1 MEWTPEKDAQLTEM
15 HRKRLS
21 VRFVA
26 DWMRWPAAAV
36 RLRLIELGL
45 TKPLSSRA
53 NSVVARAAQIAPAPA
68 PHAAARYAVAA
79 LAEDAD
85 DDDDL
90 RGRPGCPRG
99 HLVSEAKITALYNA
113 AGSDYR

>member
-26 DWMRWPAAAV
+26 DWMRWPAASV
-36 RLRLIELGL
+36 RLRLVELGL

-53 NSVVARAAQIAPAPA
+53 ASVVTRAAKPAHSAAPLAHHTAPI
-68 PHAAARYAVAA
+68 AVADD
-79 LAEDAD
+79 LD

-99 HLVSEAKITALYNA
+99 HLVPEAKIAALYNA
-113 AGSDYR
+113 AGGTYR